1 MPDYTQA
8 LQVASV
14 NVLEAESQSFVFLEW
29 VSMGI
34 QIPMLLKEQNVL
46 IFKGQQAYSWGQL
59 IFGHTAS
66 QYQ

>member
-1 MPDYTQA
+1 MPDYTEA

-14 NVLEAESQSFVFLEW
+14 NILEAASQSIVFLEW

-34 QIPMLLKEQNVL
+34 QILMLLKEHNVL
-46 IFKGQQAYSWGQL
+46 IFKGQQAFSWGQL